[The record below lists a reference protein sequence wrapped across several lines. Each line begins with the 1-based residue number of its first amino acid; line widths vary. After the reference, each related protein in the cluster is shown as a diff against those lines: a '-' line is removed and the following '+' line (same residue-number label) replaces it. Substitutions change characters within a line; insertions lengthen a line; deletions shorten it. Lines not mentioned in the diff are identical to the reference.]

1 MRDPVGSCS
10 CLSSNLPVDS
20 LQRNFWQSCASWSPQ
35 CLLKSNGLLQ
45 RALIKGVLQTGLRA
59 VPFLLAAW
67 FEALTMQILITQGGL
82 AGLRAGGLG
91 VGEGLWTSAEGPR
104 GSCPVLAAE
113 AEAPR
118 TRSVTLPLHA
128 DSAKGKGPRRAR
140 PMFQSAVSAGL
151 GEGRAEEG
159 WEGDRMGVGQHLQHL
174 LICITTD
181 TLLDQENGARN
192 NKGEGDSL
200 GGPLRFFFL
209 APTLPVL
216 RARGQPPPPSLAG
229 PWWGNVPIFAAPSP
243 AWAVSPSQPPT
254 SRAPSTPAWP
264 LSWEPAPP
272 PFLLLGTLSLEPLTL
287 LC

>member
-1 MRDPVGSCS
+1 
-10 CLSSNLPVDS
+10 
-20 LQRNFWQSCASWSPQ
+20 
-35 CLLKSNGLLQ
+35 
-45 RALIKGVLQTGLRA
+45 
-59 VPFLLAAW
+59 
-67 FEALTMQILITQGGL
+67 MQMLITQGGL

-91 VGEGLWTSAEGPR
+91 AGEGLWTSAEGPR

-128 DSAKGKGPRRAR
+128 DSAEGKGPRRAR

-192 NKGEGDSL
+192 NQGEGDSL

-243 AWAVSPSQPPT
+243 GWAVSPSQPPT
-254 SRAPSTPAWP
+254 SLGPKHPSLAPFLGAYTASLPPSGNPLPGAPHTAVLTPALP
-264 LSWEPAPP
+264 SFVVLFSSSCLPP
-272 PFLLLGTLSLEPLTL
+272 QTRRFPGQGPDIPHQPRENILPEK
-287 LC
+287 